1 MQTHGELVN
10 TWPNFLEILKV
21 IMASLF
27 HCCSGQRHA
36 STAAVHEG
44 VGGGVGP
51 TGRVGR
57 GARFDRILEPTNYDS
72 QPVHH

>member
-1 MQTHGELVN
+1 
-10 TWPNFLEILKV
+10 
-21 IMASLF
+21 MASLF
-27 HCCSGQRHA
+27 HCPCSGQRHA

-51 TGRVGR
+51 TGRIGR

-72 QPVHH
+72 PPGQR

>member
-1 MQTHGELVN
+1 
-10 TWPNFLEILKV
+10 
-21 IMASLF
+21 MASLF
-27 HCCSGQRHA
+27 HCPSSGQRHA

-57 GARFDRILEPTNYDS
+57 GARLDRILEATNYDPQHGHTS
-72 QPVHH
+72 VHNSKNGNY